1 MARKKIALVGA
12 GQIGGTMALVLA
24 QKQLGDVVLIDIP
37 QTEGMPKGKALDIME
52 GRSVMGTSCNLT
64 GSTDYAD
71 IAGADVV
78 IVTAGVPRKPGMS
91 RDDLLGINCGV
102 IKTVGEAIKNTA
114 PNAFVIVITN
124 PLDAMVYNM
133 QKVTGFPSNKVIGM
147 AGVLDSSRLACFVA
161 MELGVSAEDVKAV
174 VMGGHGDT
182 MVSLYDCVSVGG
194 IPLSRLMSKE
204 KFDELAKRTAG
215 AGGEIVNLLVR
226 GSAFYSPATS
236 AIKMAEAYL
245 LDKKSVLT
253 CAVKLDGEYGV
264 KGLYCGV
271 PCVIGANG
279 VEKIFDLSASMN
291 DAEKAAFANSVEA
304 CKKNADWV
312 DANT

>member
-1 MARKKIALVGA
+1 
-12 GQIGGTMALVLA
+12 
-24 QKQLGDVVLIDIP
+24 
-37 QTEGMPKGKALDIME
+37 
-52 GRSVMGTSCNLT
+52 
-64 GSTDYAD
+64 
-71 IAGADVV
+71 
-78 IVTAGVPRKPGMS
+78 
-91 RDDLLGINCGV
+91 
-102 IKTVGEAIKNTA
+102 
-114 PNAFVIVITN
+114 
-124 PLDAMVYNM
+124 
-133 QKVTGFPSNKVIGM
+133 
-147 AGVLDSSRLACFVA
+147 
-161 MELGVSAEDVKAV
+161 
-174 VMGGHGDT
+174 MGGHGDT

-194 IPLSRLMSKE
+194 IPLSRLMNKE

-279 VEKIFDLSASMN
+279 VEKIFDLSSTMN
-291 DAEKAAFANSVEA
+291 ADEKAAFEKSVEA
-304 CKKNADWV
+304 CRKNAEWV